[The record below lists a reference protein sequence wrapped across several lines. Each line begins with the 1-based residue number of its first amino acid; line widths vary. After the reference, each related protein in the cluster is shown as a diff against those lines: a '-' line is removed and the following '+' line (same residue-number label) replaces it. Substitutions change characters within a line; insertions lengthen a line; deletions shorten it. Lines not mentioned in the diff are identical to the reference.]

1 MSFEKVKELKAYEVV
16 KEERLNDLKSDGC
29 ILYHKK
35 SGARICLISNDDD
48 NKVFYIGFRT
58 PAKDS
63 TGVQHIMEHSVL
75 CGSKKYPAKDPFVEL
90 VKGSL
95 NTFLNAMTYPDK
107 TVYPVASCN
116 DKDFKNLMDVYL
128 NAVFHPNVYDRPQ
141 IFKQEGWHYELKDR
155 EDPITINGVVYNEM
169 KGAFSS
175 PDDTLDREIFN
186 SLFPDT
192 EYSNE
197 SGGDPDDIP
206 SLTYDAFLK
215 FHSEFYHP
223 SNSYIYLYGN
233 VDFEERL
240 DYIDREYL
248 SSFDRLEIDS
258 KIRIQKPFTKPSD
271 IVKDYPITNDEPEK
285 QNSYLSYNTVIST
298 SLDPKLYVAFQV
310 IEYALLSSPGAVLK
324 QALLDSGICKD
335 VQSMYENGVLQ
346 PYLSIIVKNSEL
358 TDKEKFKDIIRNE
371 LRKVVENGYDKK
383 ALLAALNLFEFKFRE
398 ADFGHYPKGLMY
410 GLQALDSWLYDDKQ
424 PFMHIMAL
432 DTFAFLREMVETDY
446 FEDLTRKYLLENA
459 HASCVCLVPVRG
471 LTGKKDK
478 ELAKRLASVKAEMS
492 DADISK
498 LIEDTK
504 ALHAYQEEEDSEE
517 VLKCIPLLEISDIR
531 KEAEDFVNSKS
542 VIEGKEVLF
551 HDLFTNGIGY
561 LTISFDLDKIEDDL
575 LPYVGILK
583 AVLGL
588 VDTEHY
594 SYTDLTNEIFLNSGG
609 IVTDT
614 NIYTDLDTN
623 DNVRHYFEIRSKVFY
638 DKLSFAFEM
647 IREII
652 YTSNLKDR
660 KRMYELICM
669 IKSRLQMAMMSS
681 GHAVAMKRAASGV
694 SRPDMIY
701 EKISGIDFYR
711 VIESLEKDFDNRF
724 DSLGEKLVNVSQR
737 IFTSENI
744 RLFDYIAEKDAY
756 DSFADEVAE
765 FIKDAPDRHY
775 DRASYDFK
783 PVRISEGYKTSAKVQ
798 YVAKVGSYRDKDLP
812 YTGALKVLKTIMG
825 YDYLWNQVRVV
836 GGAYGCFG
844 TFTRTGKVSFG
855 SYRDP
860 NLKRTLDI
868 YDAAADYLENF
879 EASERDMT
887 KYILGTVSDLDFPLS
902 PSAKG
907 TQSKDAYLC
916 NDSFEKIQ
924 KERDE
929 ILGCTSADIRALAAY
944 VRKMK
949 ETASICVLG
958 GEEEIDKEKD
968 LFNRTEPLFMQ

>member
-1 MSFEKVKELKAYEVV
+1 MNIQKLTAYELIS
-16 KEERLNDLKSDGC
+16 KTDIKDIKSTGY
-29 ILYHKK
+29 IFSHKK
-35 SGARICLISNDDD
+35 TGARVVCIENDDD

-58 PAKDS
+58 PPEDS
-63 TGVQHIMEHSVL
+63 TGVPHIIEHSVL

-90 VKGSL
+90 AKGSL

-116 DKDFKNLMDVYL
+116 DQDFRNLCDVYL
-128 NAVFHPNVYDRPQ
+128 DAVFYPNIYSRKE
-141 IFKQEGWHYELKDR
+141 IFKQEGWHYEIEDPK
-155 EDPITINGVVYNEM
+155 DPITLNGVVYSEM

-175 PDDTLDREIFN
+175 PDDMLGRAVFD

-192 EYSNE
+192 CYGVE
-197 SGGDPDDIP
+197 SGGDPDVIP
-206 SLTYDAFLK
+206 SLTYEDFLD
-215 FHSEFYHP
+215 FHGRYYHP

-233 VDFEERL
+233 VDFDERL

-248 SSFDRLEIDS
+248 SHFDRLDIDS
-258 KIRIQKPFTKPSD
+258 GIKTQKPFASPAD
-271 IVKDYPITNDEPEK
+271 IVKEYPITNDEPEE

-310 IEYALLSSPGAVLK
+310 IDYALLSSPGAVLK

-335 VQSMYENGVLQ
+335 VQSVYENGILQ
-346 PYLSIIVKNSEL
+346 PYLSIIVKNSDL
-358 TDKEKFKDIIRNE
+358 KDKERFKEIIQTE
-371 LRKVVENGYDKK
+371 LKKVVENGYDKK

-398 ADFGHYPKGLMY
+398 ADYGHYPKGLMY
-410 GLQALDSWLYDDKQ
+410 GLTALDSWLYDDDQ
-424 PFMHIMAL
+424 PFMHIIMAL
-432 DTFAFLREMVETDY
+432 DTFSYLRKMVETDY
-446 FEDLTRKYLLENA
+446 FEELTRTYLLDNA
-459 HASCVCLVPVRG
+459 HSSCVCLVPVRG

-478 ELAKRLASVKAEMS
+478 ELANRLKDVKDRMS
-492 DADISK
+492 DAEVAK
-498 LIEDTK
+498 LVEDTK
-504 ALHAYQEEEDSEE
+504 ALHAYQEEEDTEE
-517 VLKCIPLLEISDIR
+517 VLKCIPLLEISDI
-531 KEAEDFVNSKS
+531 KKDAEDFVNSKS
-542 VIEGKEVLF
+542 LIEGKQILT

-561 LTISFDLDKIEDDL
+561 LTISFDLDKITDEL

-583 AVLGL
+583 AILGL
-588 VDTEHY
+588 VNTEHY
-594 SYTDLTNEIFLNSGG
+594 SYSDLANEIFLNSGG
-609 IVTDT
+609 ISTDT
-614 NIYTDLDTN
+614 GIYTDLECI
-623 DNVRHYFEIRSKVFY
+623 DNYCHYFEIRAKIFY
-638 DKLSFAFEM
+638 DKLGFAFDM

-652 YTSNLKDR
+652 YTSDLTDR

-681 GHAVAMKRAASGV
+681 GHVVAMKRAASSV
-694 SRPDMIY
+694 SRADMIN
-701 EKISGIDFYR
+701 EMTGGISFYR
-711 VIESLEKDFDNRF
+711 LIESLEKDFDSRF
-724 DSLGEKLVNVSQR
+724 DDLCNKLTSVSQM

-744 RLFDYIAEKDAY
+744 RLFDYIAEKDAF
-756 DSFADEVAE
+756 DRFTDEVKV

-775 DRASYDFK
+775 DSVSYDFK
-783 PVRISEGYKTSAKVQ
+783 PVSTSEGYKTSAKVQ
-798 YVAKVGSYRDKDLP
+798 YVAKVGSYRDEGLP

-844 TFTRTGKVSFG
+844 TFSRTGKVSFG

-868 YDAAADYLENF
+868 YDAAAEYLDKF
-879 EASERDMT
+879 DASARDMT

-907 TQSKDAYLC
+907 TRSKDAYLC

-944 VRKMK
+944 IRKMK
-949 ETASICVLG
+949 ENSSICVVG

-968 LFNRTEPLFMQ
+968 LFNMTEPLFMQ

>member
-1 MSFEKVKELKAYEVV
+1 MDISKLRAY
-16 KEERLNDLKSDGC
+16 DLVSKTDIKDIKSTGY
-29 ILYHKK
+29 ILSHKK
-35 SGARICLISNDDD
+35 TGARIVCIENDDV

-58 PAKDS
+58 PPEDS
-63 TGVQHIMEHSVL
+63 TGVPHIIEHSVL

-90 VKGSL
+90 AKGSL

-116 DKDFKNLMDVYL
+116 DQDFRNLCDVYL
-128 NAVFHPNVYDRPQ
+128 DAVFYPNIYTREQ
-141 IFKQEGWHYELKDR
+141 IFKQEGWHYEI
-155 EDPITINGVVYNEM
+155 EDPKGPITLNGVVYSEM

-175 PDDTLDREIFN
+175 PDDMLGRAVFD

-192 EYSNE
+192 CYGVE
-197 SGGDPDDIP
+197 SGGDPDVIP
-206 SLTYDAFLK
+206 TLTYEDFLD
-215 FHSEFYHP
+215 FHRRYYHP
-223 SNSYIYLYGN
+223 SNSYIYLYGD
-233 VDFEERL
+233 VDFVERL
-240 DYIDREYL
+240 DYIDRQYL
-248 SSFDRLEIDS
+248 SSFDKLQIDS
-258 KIRIQKPFTKPSD
+258 AIRMQEPFTQPSD
-271 IVKDYPITNDEPEK
+271 IVKEYPITNDEPEE
-285 QNSYLSYNTVIST
+285 QNSYLSYNAVIST

-346 PYLSIIVKNSEL
+346 PYLSIIVKNADLSDKQKFIDIIQSEL
-358 TDKEKFKDIIRNE
+358 K
-371 LRKVVENGYDKK
+371 KVTENGYDKK

-432 DTFAFLREMVETDY
+432 DTFSYLREMVETDY
-446 FEDLTRKYLLENA
+446 FEELTRKYLIENE
-459 HASCVCLVPVRG
+459 HKSCVCLVPVKG

-478 ELAKRLASVKAEMS
+478 ELARKLASIKDGMS
-492 DADISK
+492 DREVAN
-498 LIEDTK
+498 LVEDTK
-504 ALHAYQEEEDSEE
+504 ALHAYQEEEDTEE
-517 VLKCIPLLEISDIR
+517 VLKCIPLLEISDIK

-542 VIEGKEVLF
+542 VIEGKEVLH

-561 LTISFDLDKIEDDL
+561 ITISFDLDKIDDEL

-588 VDTEHY
+588 VNTEHY
-594 SYTDLTNEIFLNSGG
+594 SYSDLANEIFLNSGG
-609 IVTDT
+609 ISTDT
-614 NIYTDLDTN
+614 NIYTDIDTN
-623 DNVRHYFEIRSKVFY
+623 ENVRHYFEIRSKIFY
-638 DKLSFAFEM
+638 DKLGFAFDM
-647 IREII
+647 MREII
-652 YTSNLKDR
+652 YTSDLTDR
-660 KRMYELICM
+660 KRLYELICM

-681 GHAVAMKRAASGV
+681 GHAVAMKRAASGA
-694 SRPDMIY
+694 SRPDYIF
-701 EKISGIDFYR
+701 EKISGISFYR
-711 VIESLEKDFDNRF
+711 LIESLENDFDNSF
-724 DSLGEKLVNVSQR
+724 ESLCDKLVTTSKM
-737 IFTSENI
+737 IFTAENI
-744 RLFDYIAEKDAY
+744 RLFDLTAESCLFDEFSK
-756 DSFADEVAE
+756 EVAS

-775 DRASYDFK
+775 ESASYDFK
-783 PVRISEGYKTSAKVQ
+783 PSRISEGYKTSAKVQ
-798 YVAKVGSYRDKDLP
+798 YVAKVGSYRDKGLP

-844 TFTRTGKVSFG
+844 LFTRTGKVSFG

-860 NLKRTLDI
+860 NLKRTLDV
-868 YDAAADYLENF
+868 YDGAVAYLDSF
-879 EASERDMT
+879 DASERDMT

-907 TQSKDAYLC
+907 TRSRDAYLC
-916 NDSFEKIQ
+916 NDSLEKIQ
-924 KERDE
+924 KERNE

-944 VRKMK
+944 IRKMK
-949 ETASICVLG
+949 ETSSICVLG

-968 LFNRTEPLFMQ
+968 LFDVTEPLFLQ

>member
-1 MSFEKVKELKAYEVV
+1 MDISKLQAY
-16 KEERLNDLKSDGC
+16 DLISKTDIKDIKSTGY
-29 ILYHKK
+29 ILSHKK
-35 SGARICLISNDDD
+35 TGARIVCVENDDA

-58 PAKDS
+58 PPEDS
-63 TGVQHIMEHSVL
+63 TGVPHIIEHSVL

-90 VKGSL
+90 AKGSL

-116 DKDFKNLMDVYL
+116 DQDFRNLCDVYL
-128 NAVFHPNVYDRPQ
+128 DAVFYPNIYTRRE
-141 IFKQEGWHYELKDR
+141 IFKQEGWHYEIEDPK
-155 EDPITINGVVYNEM
+155 DPITLNGVVYSEM

-175 PDDTLDREIFN
+175 PDDMLGRAVFD

-192 EYSNE
+192 CYGVE
-197 SGGDPDDIP
+197 SGGDPDVIP
-206 SLTYDAFLK
+206 SLTYEEFLD
-215 FHSEFYHP
+215 FHRRYYHP
-223 SNSYIYLYGN
+223 SNSYIYLYGD
-233 VDFEERL
+233 VDLVERL
-240 DYIDREYL
+240 DYIDRQYL
-248 SSFDRLEIDS
+248 SSFDRLTIDS
-258 KIRIQKPFTKPSD
+258 AIKMQKPFTQPSD
-271 IVKDYPITNDEPEK
+271 IVKEYPVTNDEPTE
-285 QNSYLSYNTVIST
+285 QNSYLSYNAVIAT

-346 PYLSIIVKNSEL
+346 PYLSIIVKNADLSDKQKFIDIIQSEL
-358 TDKEKFKDIIRNE
+358 K
-371 LRKVVENGYDKK
+371 KVVENGYDKK

-410 GLQALDSWLYDDKQ
+410 GLQALDSWLYDDRQ

-432 DTFAFLREMVETDY
+432 DTFSYLREMVETDY
-446 FEDLTRKYLLENA
+446 FEELTRRYLLEND
-459 HASCVCLVPVRG
+459 HASCVCLEPVRG

-478 ELAKRLASVKAEMS
+478 ELAGKLAAIKDGMS
-492 DADISK
+492 DVEVAK
-498 LIEDTK
+498 LVEETK
-504 ALHAYQEEEDSEE
+504 ELHAYQEEEDTEE
-517 VLKCIPLLEISDIR
+517 VLKSIPLLAISDIK

-542 VIEGKEVLF
+542 LIESRQVLF

-561 LTISFDLDKIEDDL
+561 ITISFDLDKIEDDL

-588 VDTEHY
+588 VNTEHY
-594 SYTDLTNEIFLNSGG
+594 SYSDLANEIYLNSGG
-609 IVTDT
+609 IITDT
-614 NIYTDLDTN
+614 NIYTDIDTN
-623 DNVRHYFEIRSKVFY
+623 ENVRHYFEIRSKIFY
-638 DKLSFAFEM
+638 DKLGFAFDM
-647 IREII
+647 MREII
-652 YTSNLKDR
+652 YTSDLSDR

-694 SRPDMIY
+694 SRPDLIL
-701 EKISGIDFYR
+701 EKISGISFYR
-711 VIESLEKDFDNRF
+711 LIESLEKDFDNSF
-724 DSLGEKLVNVSQR
+724 DSLRDKIMTVSKM
-737 IFTSENI
+737 IFTAENI
-744 RLFDYIAEKDAY
+744 RLFDLTAESCVFDKF
-756 DSFADEVAE
+756 SEEVAS
-765 FIKDAPDRHY
+765 FIKDAPDMHY
-775 DRASYDFK
+775 ESASYDFK
-783 PVRISEGYKTSAKVQ
+783 PSRISEGYKTSAKVQ
-798 YVAKVGSYRDKDLP
+798 YVAKVGSYRDEGLP

-844 TFTRTGKVSFG
+844 VFSRTGKVSFG

-860 NLKRTLDI
+860 NLKRTLDV
-868 YDAAADYLENF
+868 YDGAASYLDSF
-879 EASERDMT
+879 DASERDMT

-907 TQSKDAYLC
+907 TRSKDAYLC
-916 NDSFEKIQ
+916 NDSLEKIQ

-929 ILGCTSADIRALAAY
+929 ILGCKSEDIRALAAY
-944 VRKMK
+944 IRKMK
-949 ETASICVLG
+949 ENSSICVLG

-968 LFNRTEPLFMQ
+968 LFDITEPLFLQ